1 MIQPGGLISY
11 AWRGPL
17 DGIGLEGLHAEAFGH
32 VPGTYDWRAQLDRHS
47 LGWVTARE
55 AGRLLGFVNLAW
67 DGGSHAFLL
76 DLMVASHARRRGIG
90 RALVTR
96 AATHARTAGCEWL
109 HADFEPRLRDFYFVA
124 CGFSSSA
131 AGLIKL

>member
-1 MIQPGGLISY
+1 MTEPAGIVAY

-17 DGIGLEGLHAEAFGH
+17 DSTEVEGLHAEAFEH
-32 VPGTYDWRAQLDRHS
+32 ASRAYDWRAQIDRYS

-55 AGRLLGFVNLAW
+55 GGLLLGFVNLAW

-76 DLMVASHARRRGIG
+76 DLMVASLARRRSIG
-90 RALVTR
+90 RALVTH
-96 AATHARTAGCEWL
+96 ATTHARAAGCEWL
-109 HADFEPRLRDFYFVA
+109 HADFEPGLWDFYFSA
-124 CGFSSSA
+124 CSFSSTA